1 MLRQVRSLRKQK
13 KNSDVCKHTKETTM
27 NITLSNNCY
36 EKTLTAVEFQ
46 FLSGCIKKTQWKVVY
61 VQKKLTEN
69 LLNMQITNAAGTFSN
84 QNF

>member
-1 MLRQVRSLRKQK
+1 
-13 KNSDVCKHTKETTM
+13 M
-27 NITLSNNCY
+27 NITLSNSCY

-46 FLSGCIKKTQWKVVY
+46 FLSGCIKKKQWKVVY

>member
-13 KNSDVCKHTKETTM
+13 KNSDVCKHTKETIM
-27 NITLSNNCY
+27 NITLSNSCY

>member
-27 NITLSNNCY
+27 NITLSNSCY

>member
-1 MLRQVRSLRKQK
+1 
-13 KNSDVCKHTKETTM
+13 M
-27 NITLSNNCY
+27 NITLSNSCY

-69 LLNMQITNAAGTFSN
+69 LLNMQITNATGTFSN

>member
-27 NITLSNNCY
+27 NITLSNSCY
-36 EKTLTAVEFQ
+36 EKTFTAVEFQ

-69 LLNMQITNAAGTFSN
+69 VLNMQITNAAGTFSN

>member
-1 MLRQVRSLRKQK
+1 
-13 KNSDVCKHTKETTM
+13 M
-27 NITLSNNCY
+27 NITLSNSCY

>member
-1 MLRQVRSLRKQK
+1 
-13 KNSDVCKHTKETTM
+13 M
-27 NITLSNNCY
+27 NIMLSNNCY

-61 VQKKLTEN
+61 VQKKKLKEN
-69 LLNMQITNAAGTFSN
+69 LLNMQITAGTFSN

>member
-27 NITLSNNCY
+27 NITLSNSCY

-46 FLSGCIKKTQWKVVY
+46 FLSGCIKKKQWKVVY

>member
-1 MLRQVRSLRKQK
+1 
-13 KNSDVCKHTKETTM
+13 M

-61 VQKKLTEN
+61 VQKKN
-69 LLNMQITNAAGTFSN
+69 
-84 QNF
+84 

>member
-13 KNSDVCKHTKETTM
+13 ENSDVCKHTKETTM

-61 VQKKLTEN
+61 VQKLIKRESFEYAN
-69 LLNMQITNAAGTFSN
+69 NKCSW
-84 QNF
+84 NF